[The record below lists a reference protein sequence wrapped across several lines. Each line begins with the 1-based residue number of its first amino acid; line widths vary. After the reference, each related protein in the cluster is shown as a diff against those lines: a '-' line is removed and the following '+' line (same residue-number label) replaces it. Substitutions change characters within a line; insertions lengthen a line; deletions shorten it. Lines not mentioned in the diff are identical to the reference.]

1 MTAKTDLLGIPSGVL
16 AAMIATVEA
25 VRLRMERAKRAR

>member
-1 MTAKTDLLGIPSGVL
+1 MTDIPSDVL
-16 AAMIATVEA
+16 TAMIATVEA